1 MSIFLASLFLIE
13 NQRPLKK
20 CKKKNRKADLKSFG
34 EKLYILLLTERL
46 QSEIWHVVDERFLSI
61 LFKKL
66 G

>member
-20 CKKKNRKADLKSFG
+20 YKKNRKAGLKSFG